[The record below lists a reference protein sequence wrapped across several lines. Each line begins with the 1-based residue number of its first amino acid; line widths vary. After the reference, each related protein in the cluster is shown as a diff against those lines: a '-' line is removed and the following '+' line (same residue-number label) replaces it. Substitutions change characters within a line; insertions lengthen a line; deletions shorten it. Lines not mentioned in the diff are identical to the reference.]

1 MGYTHYWRGW
11 VTLSDSFITDVQA
24 IIEQSGVTIAGW
36 DGEGEPTLTNEEI
49 RLNGSVVGDNDHET
63 FLLINGVNRSTS
75 FCKTAHKP
83 YDIVVAAIL
92 LRAANLNKG
101 FKVESDGNWEN
112 DDWTAARDLYFMVFR
127 EQANRPETLRLASMT
142 S

>member
-101 FKVESDGNWEN
+101 FKVESDGNRK
-112 DDWTAARDLYFMVFR
+112 T
-127 EQANRPETLRLASMT
+127 MT
-142 S
+142 GLPLVIFISWFFGSKRTVRKLSALHQ